1 MWVHVY
7 VNSSRDLPSIKSAVE
22 DHGCEVAELELGLY
36 EVRVHDPNG
45 DAEDEVTEYLNDAG
59 IEAEVSYEN
68 PQTEGKPKAYDL
80 LISGNLLSV
89 VVNGKSGTIQQG
101 LPRETCPSCD
111 QADCCN
117 QCDGSQ
123 GADDNNKESEEDAID
138 RTRYNMRV
146 RASRWTARSTL
157 KASKRP
163 WKLRGMLSARKKIH
177 RGTQLEE
184 GPSASHRGPVKVP
197 RKPTSEC
204 RVKTLS
210 LMPIQLP
217 CVVILQRYA
226 SQRF

>member
-7 VNSSRDLPSIKSAVE
+7 VNSSRDLPSIKTAVE
-22 DHGCEVAELELGLY
+22 DHGCEVAELEPGLY

-89 VVNGKSGTIQQG
+89 VVNGKCGTIEQG

-123 GADDNNKESEEDAID
+123 GADDDNKETEEDAID
-138 RTRYNMRV
+138 RTRYNAV
-146 RASRWTARSTL
+146 LDAVESIILAHACAGIKVDSPQYVEGIETTL
-157 KASKRP
+157 EAAGNAHS
-163 WKLRGMLSARKKIH
+163 
-177 RGTQLEE
+177 
-184 GPSASHRGPVKVP
+184 
-197 RKPTSEC
+197 
-204 RVKTLS
+204 
-210 LMPIQLP
+210 
-217 CVVILQRYA
+217 
-226 SQRF
+226 